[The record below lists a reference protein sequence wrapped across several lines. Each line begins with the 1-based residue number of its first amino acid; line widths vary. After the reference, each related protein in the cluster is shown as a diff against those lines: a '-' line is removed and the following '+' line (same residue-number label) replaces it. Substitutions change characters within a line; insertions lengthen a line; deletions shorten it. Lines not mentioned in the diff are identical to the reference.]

1 MFVGA
6 EAMKSDTFASERLY
20 NEILSGRRI
29 EIYILTCKCVAAL
42 DNSFERTTTAQWLAS
57 LVTNVRD
64 SGSNPGARSP
74 IFLP

>member
-6 EAMKSDTFASERLY
+6 ETMKSDTFASERLY

-29 EIYILTCKCVAAL
+29 EICILTCKCVAAL
-42 DNSFERTTTAQWLAS
+42 DNSFDRTTTAS

-74 IFLP
+74 ILLP